1 MVKRRCWLVA
11 SVALVAVSP
20 MSVGARAAKGDPDK
34 ILQYMFSD
42 QTLPDG
48 KHPTWV
54 YYITGK
60 DVVRVDMPSLD
71 MCIVTGTSTKDMDLL
86 NKKLLEVVPRSEW
99 KFALQIWKTAF
110 DKYMITGTPHS
121 CWVSRWLLD

>member
-1 MVKRRCWLVA
+1 MVNKIGWLWV
-11 SVALVAVSP
+11 SVALMTLAS
-20 MSVGARAAKGDPDK
+20 MSVGAHAAKGDPDK
-34 ILQYMFSD
+34 ILQYMFAD

-60 DVVRVDMPSLD
+60 AVVRVDMPSLD
-71 MCIVTGTSTKDMDLL
+71 MCIVTGSSTKDMDLL

-121 CWVSRWLLD
+121 C